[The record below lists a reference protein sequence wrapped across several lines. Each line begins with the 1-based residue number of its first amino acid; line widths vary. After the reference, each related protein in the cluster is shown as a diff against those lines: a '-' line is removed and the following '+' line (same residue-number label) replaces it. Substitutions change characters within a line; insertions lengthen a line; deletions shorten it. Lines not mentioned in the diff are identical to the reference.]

1 MQYAGLAREIPQKV
15 IPQQKQVRVRKTI
28 VRKSIFHHLI
38 PYLQVIGFII
48 FVCLANGIVESL

>member
-1 MQYAGLAREIPQKV
+1 MQYASLAREIPRKA

-28 VRKSIFHHLI
+28 IRKSVFRNLI

-48 FVCLANGIVESL
+48 FVCLANGIVESF

>member
-1 MQYAGLAREIPQKV
+1 MHCVSTVKEISQRPISQT
-15 IPQQKQVRVRKTI
+15 KQVRVRKI
-28 VRKSIFHHLI
+28 VVRKSILHRLI